1 MYRVGIGL
9 VVPPHGHAWLDFV
22 LYEKPG
28 NVGGERL
35 KAVILCLW
43 ARAGG
48 MDDIL
53 KGGSYLA
60 LIMIWL
66 TVEVKKFV
74 GIECRM
80 IGGMVLACVAGGI
93 AT

>member
-1 MYRVGIGL
+1 M
-9 VVPPHGHAWLDFV
+9 PPHGHAWFYFV

-28 NVGGERL
+28 NVGGERFKTVL
-35 KAVILCLW
+35 FRLW
-43 ARAGG
+43 TGVG
-48 MDDIL
+48 QMDGVL

-66 TVEVKKFV
+66 TVEVKIFV

-80 IGGMVLACVAGGI
+80 VGSMVLACVAS
-93 AT
+93 AVTA